1 MSKEVEELTKN
12 ASGWIYQ
19 LLNSNQV
26 TISGDQS
33 ENMSAAKQWLGQI
46 NQGQLVVTEVLPAE
60 GDGKPGGNGVTE
72 LDAVDDTGLQEDS

>member
-1 MSKEVEELTKN
+1 MNEVEELTKN

-46 NQGQLVVTEVLPAE
+46 NQGQLIVLAAPPAE
-60 GDGKPGGNGVTE
+60 GDGKPGANGAAE
-72 LDAVDDTGLQEDS
+72 LDTVPDSGAQE